1 MNLRGNY
8 LKNADDGH
16 DSSFILALDFN
27 NCSAEKAQQIIDRAI
42 DFANKNLVSD
52 DCYFVSNG
60 TNEGQKFPKNLS
72 VSADNIGVSYT
83 VSGMILPDKKLRN
96 ELLEASLSRPVFKA
110 DEQALK
116 DYLLDTN
123 SFVCTTNP
131 VDDFSLSFKRLSWDE
146 DGSFECII
154 SVSCYSLGYNY
165 SEITKLYHSFIKEIS
180 EKFDLFAAYID
191 FDGFGMGELLYEYCY
206 SELLE
211 SDEAFSCYRTY
222 PWGGYLSEYL
232 FENNSHV
239 KAELIS
245 SAYTEHLN
253 HGMYFNSHTTP
264 EAYTFPKRFDM
275 YDVLSPLLRKS
286 YGIVPVEHIIKSG
299 FKPCEEKV
307 YLFNDFSSLYACF
320 SNGVNLLDI
329 LRNEKEKGF
338 EYIGCIDIL

>member
-8 LKNADDGH
+8 FKNADDGH
-16 DSSFILALDFN
+16 DSSFILVLDFN

-42 DFANKNLVSD
+42 EFANKNLVSGD
-52 DCYFVSNG
+52 SYFVSNG
-60 TNEGQKFPKNLS
+60 TNEGHKFPKKLS

-83 VSGMILPDKKLRN
+83 VSGMILPDKRLRK
-96 ELLEASLSRPVFKA
+96 ELLEASLSRPFVKA
-110 DEQALK
+110 DKQALK
-116 DYLLDTN
+116 DYLLDDD

-154 SVSCYSLGYNY
+154 SVSCYSLGYDY
-165 SEITKLYHSFIKEIS
+165 SEITKLYHGFIKEIS

-191 FDGFGMGELLYEYCY
+191 FDGFAMGELLYEYCY
-206 SELLE
+206 NELIE
-211 SDEAFSCYRTY
+211 GDEAFECYRTY
-222 PWGGYLSEYL
+222 PWGGYLSGCL
-232 FENNSHV
+232 LKNNTQV
-239 KAELIS
+239 KHELIN
-245 SAYTEHLN
+245 SAYTEQLN
-253 HGMYFNSHTTP
+253 RGMFFSSHSTP
-264 EAYTFPKRFDM
+264 EAYTFSKRFDM
-275 YDVLSPLLRKS
+275 YNVLRALLRKS
-286 YGIVPVEHIIKSG
+286 YGVIPVEHIIVSG

-307 YLFNDFSSLYACF
+307 YLFNDFSTLYVCF